1 MDSSKI
7 RIGWVG
13 KCIAKSGLV
22 FLCVLGVSSAAWAN
36 TIGEVVAAKGKATS
50 ASDQRATIDLTK
62 GSPIYKGDVLE
73 TVGRSFLVVKFN
85 DGGKVVLRPNS
96 RFEINEYNDTP
107 GQEKEEFKLVKGA
120 LRAVT
125 GAIGKNRPEN
135 VAFTASNT
143 TMGIRGTTFVI
154 KICDRTTDACAK
166 STDDT
171 QLSEDEKGKLQDL
184 FLTDKSTGNPEKVE
198 RTDLSEV
205 LEGLFVQVEEGGV
218 RVNVDGKYL
227 DLEPGGACAVGKSG
241 TIECFFKGLDLSG
254 FDVFVSNDSA
264 ENGAASNDDEDE
276 GEGGK
281 SDGQS
286 DGSGANASSNRQRNP
301 LSTNLGVNTT
311 PGAGASPT
319 N

>member
-36 TIGEVVAAKGKATS
+36 TIGQVVVAKGKVTS
-50 ASDQRATIDLTK
+50 ASDQRPITDLTK

-85 DGGKVVLRPNS
+85 DGGKVVLRPDS

-184 FLTDKSTGNPEKVE
+184 FLTDKTTGNPEKVE

-227 DLEPGGACAVGKSG
+227 DLEPGGACSVGKSG
-241 TIECFFKGLDLSG
+241 TVECFFKGLDLSG
-254 FDVFVSNDSA
+254 FDVFVSNGSA
-264 ENGAASNDDEDE
+264 ESGAVSNDDEDE

-281 SDGQS
+281 SDGKS
-286 DGSGANASSNRQRNP
+286 DDDSSNASSDRPGNP